1 MMINSWFRRDERGF
15 SRLSP
20 RLRCSL
26 KDEDQ
31 SSVKSRWSRLDY
43 FVQKPSKLDELS
55 DVAKMLLKAKTDED
69 KENQR
74 KQKK

>member
-1 MMINSWFRRDERGF
+1 M
-15 SRLSP
+15 
-20 RLRCSL
+20 
-26 KDEDQ
+26 
-31 SSVKSRWSRLDY
+31 DY